1 MIVATYTLHIGVH
14 GGEIVVTL
22 PGSIYSVTYCKS
34 PKGPHL
40 FAKSLPTKYDRHA
53 VMTSAEFLAEA
64 WKLANDTARELGWI
78 V

>member
-1 MIVATYTLHIGVH
+1 MTSATDLHVEVQGN
-14 GGEIVVTL
+14 EIVVTL

-40 FAKSLPTKYDRHA
+40 FAKSLPMGYDRHA

-64 WKLANDTARELGWI
+64 WKLANNTARKLGWI

>member
-1 MIVATYTLHIGVH
+1 MATYTLHIGVH

-40 FAKSLPTKYDRHA
+40 FAKSLPTEYDRHA

>member
-1 MIVATYTLHIGVH
+1 MTSATDLHIGVH

-40 FAKSLPTKYDRHA
+40 FAKSLPTGYDRHA
-53 VMTSAEFLAEA
+53 RDDIGRVP
-64 WKLANDTARELGWI
+64 R
-78 V
+78 